1 MSEPCPCCQSFDNEN
16 LPAAWHRGMHRTSA
30 FKSGKGAHSAASSI
44 TPPRKRRTVV
54 LLVMLVMV
62 ITALAMRIALAAAG
76 SPHGPERLG
85 LASGVAG
92 GLILLVAILWGLVR
106 AERYNRTEWR
116 AAMSEWEASFRCRAC
131 GFIVAPERS
140 GNTPLRIIEART
152 AGETAILPQA

>member
-1 MSEPCPCCQSFDNEN
+1 MSDLCPCCHSFDNET
-16 LPAAWHRGMHRTSA
+16 LRAAWHRGMHRTGA
-30 FKSGKGAHSAASSI
+30 FNSSNGGNSTAASI
-44 TPPRKRRTVV
+44 APPRKRRTIV

-85 LASGVAG
+85 LASSVAG
-92 GLILLVAILWGLVR
+92 GLILLVAILWGLIR

-131 GFIVAPERS
+131 GFIFAPERS
-140 GNTPLRIIEART
+140 GNMPLQITRACAME
-152 AGETAILPQA
+152 ENSILPQA